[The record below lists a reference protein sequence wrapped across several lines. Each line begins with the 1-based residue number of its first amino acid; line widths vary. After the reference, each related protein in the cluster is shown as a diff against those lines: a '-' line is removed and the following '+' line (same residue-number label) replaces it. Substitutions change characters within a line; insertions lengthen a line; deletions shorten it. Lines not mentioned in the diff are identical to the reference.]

1 MENCKEKAVKGGYKA
16 MLRDRMLLTTDLA
29 LKRCKCK
36 KAYINYV
43 YDRFVRCV
51 PVELRKNAV
60 KEVLGLKVAMS
71 SEMIRVLLYKNNIK
85 ITSEQ
90 AAKIP
95 NQLRFFRFRDTI
107 GWEELKKNDPELYKR
122 FKIAASWVEWFRVRF
137 QDVENT
143 YIIGKKTG
151 KSDEQIRLSIADR
164 YRIDDDTITFLFKYF
179 KR

>member
-1 MENCKEKAVKGGYKA
+1 MENCKEKTVKGGYKA
-16 MLRDRMLLTTDLA
+16 MLRDRMLLTTNLA
-29 LKRCKCK
+29 LKRCECK
-36 KAYINYV
+36 NAYIDYV

-71 SEMIRVLLYKNNIK
+71 SELIRVLLYKNNIK

-90 AAKIP
+90 AANIP
-95 NQLRFFRFRDTI
+95 NQLRFYQFRDTI
-107 GWEELKKNDPELYKR
+107 GWEELKKNNPKLYER
-122 FKIAASWVEWFRVRF
+122 FKIAASWVDWFRVRF